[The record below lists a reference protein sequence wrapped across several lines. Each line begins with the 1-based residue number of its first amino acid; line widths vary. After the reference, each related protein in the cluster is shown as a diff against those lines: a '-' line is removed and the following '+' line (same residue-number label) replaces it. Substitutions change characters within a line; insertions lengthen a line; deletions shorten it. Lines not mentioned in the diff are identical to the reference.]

1 MILLLGNQRSSLT
14 GYKQWRNF
22 INDTL
27 GSLDLWRMLS
37 EDLEPK
43 EGILSR
49 RR

>member
-1 MILLLGNQRSSLT
+1 MILSLGNQRSLLT
-14 GYKQWRNF
+14 DYKQWRNF
-22 INDTL
+22 INDTP
-27 GSLDLWRMLS
+27 GSQDRWKMLS